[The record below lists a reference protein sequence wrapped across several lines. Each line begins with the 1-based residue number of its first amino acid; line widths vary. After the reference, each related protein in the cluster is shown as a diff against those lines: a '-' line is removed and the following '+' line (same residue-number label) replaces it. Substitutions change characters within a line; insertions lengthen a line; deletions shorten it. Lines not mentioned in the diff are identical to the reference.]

1 MFRLRNQVM
10 QRWAA
15 LIWEG
20 IELLGADTRAA
31 ARLAEH
37 ATFFEFVSREMP
49 EVLKR
54 WDEYR
59 AAQAEGSGSVCANPG
74 APARPGG

>member
-1 MFRLRNQVM
+1 MTNCPTPGRIEMINPQH
-10 QRWAA
+10 
-15 LIWEG
+15 
-20 IELLGADTRAA
+20 ELLGADTRAG
-31 ARLAEH
+31 ARLAGH

-59 AAQAEGSGSVCANPG
+59 AGER
-74 APARPGG
+74 PAT